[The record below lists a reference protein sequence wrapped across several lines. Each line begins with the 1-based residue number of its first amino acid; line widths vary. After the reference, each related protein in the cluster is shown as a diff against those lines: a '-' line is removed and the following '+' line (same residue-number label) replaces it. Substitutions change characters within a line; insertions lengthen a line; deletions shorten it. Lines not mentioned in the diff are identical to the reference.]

1 MTRRAG
7 LLALAGLVAMPG
19 TAAGQAP
26 RPPRDEPPSF
36 RLRRDG
42 SELLAL
48 RRAPVPYATVEQLSD
63 AVARALPARARAMR
77 LTRAEPPELIDY
89 VLCVTRE
96 GVLVVGHQLHRFDFV
111 ERRYVFDRGEIA
123 RGYSPVERPGPWTW
137 LLDVPLAREHPLV
150 LQLRAEQAAWPVAA
164 VTIESGGAP

>member
-7 LLALAGLVAMPG
+7 LLALAGLVAVPG
-19 TAAGQAP
+19 RAAGQAP
-26 RPPRDEPPSF
+26 RPPREEPPSI

-48 RRAPVPYATVEQLSD
+48 RRAPVPYATLEQLTGEIG
-63 AVARALPARARAMR
+63 RPLPARSRAMR
-77 LTRAEPPELIDY
+77 LTRAEPPEQIDY

-96 GVLVVGHQLHRFDFV
+96 GVLVVGQQVHRFDFV
-111 ERRYVFDRGEIA
+111 ERRYVFERGEIA

-137 LLDVPLAREHPLV
+137 LLDVPLAREHPLI
-150 LQLRAEQAAWPVAA
+150 LQLRAEQAGWPVAA
-164 VTIESGGAP
+164 VTIDPGGAS